1 MKRCL
6 TAKCEGSEFY
16 VDNSRPDRLTKYCRD
31 CCRQR
36 SSGVKTVQQVFR
48 PRKAKPAPMTPQE
61 KIISAIKAG
70 KRTHVEIAQETR
82 IQTEKLD
89 AHLAE
94 LTLDHVLR
102 SRPHGMH
109 QRIYEVA

>member
-1 MKRCL
+1 MKKCL
-6 TAKCEGSEFY
+6 TDHCEGLEFY
-16 VDNSRPDRLTKYCRD
+16 KDKSRPDKLTKYCRD

-48 PRKAKPAPMTPQE
+48 PRKAKPSPMTPQE

-102 SRPHGMH
+102 SKPFGEY
-109 QRIYEVA
+109 QRIFELR